1 MISRPFRAATR
12 SGHRLPYALA
22 LALGAVLTGS
32 AAHVLAQGA
41 PSAPGAPGAHQS
53 ASSAAT
59 SPAEAKAQGSY
70 SLGVLLGGQ
79 LRQAGLNA
87 SNVSFEKLLQ
97 GLKDA
102 SSGKAQP
109 SMQDR
114 ERVQV
119 LVMKAQASAAQGN
132 RAAAQKF
139 LAENAKRPGVKTTS
153 SGLQYKVLSP
163 GSGAS
168 PRPTDQVVVNYRG
181 TLLNGTE
188 FDSSYKHGQPAT
200 FQVNGVIRGWT
211 EALVMMKPGAKWE
224 LYIPPDLAYGDR
236 SPAPVVPPG
245 SLLKFD
251 VELVK
256 IEPPAAPG
264 GLQGLRP
271 NPGGG
276 VGGR

>member
-1 MISRPFRAATR
+1 VISSLFCARTGR
-12 SGHRLPYALA
+12 RLCYALA
-22 LALGAVLTGS
+22 LVLGAVLAGG
-32 AAHVLAQGA
+32 AAHVLAQNG
-41 PSAPGAPGAHQS
+41 PGGQQSGPGGQQS
-53 ASSAAT
+53 ASSAPV
-59 SPAEAKAQGSY
+59 SPAEVKAQGSY
-70 SLGVLLGGQ
+70 SLGVLLGVQ
-79 LRQAGLNA
+79 LHQAGLNA

-97 GLKDA
+97 GLRDA
-102 SSGKAQP
+102 TSGKTQP

-119 LVMKAQASAAQGN
+119 LIVRVQAAAAQGN

-139 LAENAKRPGVKTTS
+139 LAENAKRPGVKTTP
-153 SGLQYKVLSP
+153 SGLQYKVVSQ

-168 PRPTDQVVVNYRG
+168 PHPTDQVVVNYRG

-188 FDSSYKHGQPAT
+188 FDSSYKRGQPAT

-211 EALVMMKPGAKWE
+211 EALLMMKPGAKWQ

-256 IEPPAAPG
+256 IEPPASPG
-264 GLQGLRP
+264 ALRP
-271 NPGGG
+271 NIGGG
-276 VGGR
+276 GGR